1 MHYSVLA
8 VTGLL
13 ISIGVPATATAAA
26 RARDAQAVGL
36 VSLLEEMTDR
46 DRLAQF
52 PEPGYTCRQFSSYD
66 RDSDTPGSPTWW
78 ANDDRS
84 YFLRVEEAAGRKAYV
99 MMDAEGPGAVV
110 RFWATWHGASGKPF
124 SNGILRFYLD
134 GADTPAIEGP
144 IQGVLDGGLLAGAPL
159 SEGVSPQTEYGQRG
173 HNLYLPIPYAK
184 HCKIT

>member
-52 PEPGYTCRQFSSYD
+52 PEPGYTCRQD
-66 RDSDTPGSPTWW
+66 RKS
-78 ANDDRS
+78 
-84 YFLRVEEAAGRKAYV
+84 
-99 MMDAEGPGAVV
+99 VV
-110 RFWATWHGASGKPF
+110 
-124 SNGILRFYLD
+124 
-134 GADTPAIEGP
+134 
-144 IQGVLDGGLLAGAPL
+144 
-159 SEGVSPQTEYGQRG
+159 
-173 HNLYLPIPYAK
+173 
-184 HCKIT
+184 